1 MRNGLSLDLSKVQP
15 YASLSELDK
24 MEGMVNYAHTTVH
37 EKTGAGNDFLG
48 WLDLPV
54 NYDKEEFERIKVAAE
69 KIKENSDVLIV
80 IGIGGSYLGARA
92 AIEMLT
98 SNFNNIL
105 PKSKRKA
112 PKVFFVGNN
121 ISSTYISEL
130 FEVIEGMDI
139 SVNVISKSGT
149 TTEPAIAFRLFK
161 KYMEEKYGVDEARKR
176 IFVTTDRK
184 RGALK
189 GLANEMGYE
198 TFVIPDN
205 VGGRFTVLTPVGL
218 LPIAVAGI
226 NIDEIMKGAADAR
239 ERYSNE
245 LVEENDC
252 YKYAAIRNILYNK
265 GKSVEVL
272 VNYEPSLHYFN
283 EWWKQLY
290 GESEGKD
297 QKGIF
302 PAAVDFSTDL
312 HSMGQFIQDG
322 SRIMFE
328 TVLNVEKASKELTIE
343 EVEGNIDGLNFLA
356 GKTVDFVNKQA
367 FNGTLLAHCDG
378 GVPNMILNIPELN
391 PYYFGQLI
399 YFFEKACAIS
409 GYLLGVNPFDQPGVE
424 AYKKNM
430 FALLGK
436 PGFEELKAELEARLK

>member
-1 MRNGLSLDLSKVQP
+1 MSKGLSLDLSKVQP
-15 YASLSELDK
+15 YACLSELDK
-24 MEGMVNYAHTTVH
+24 MEAMVNCAHTTVH

-54 NYDKEEFERIKVAAE
+54 NYDKNEFERIKAAAE
-69 KIKENSDVLIV
+69 KIKSDSDVLIV

-98 SNFNNIL
+98 NNFYNML
-105 PKSKRKA
+105 PNDKRKT

-130 FEVIEGMDI
+130 LEAIEGADV

-149 TTEPAIAFRLFK
+149 TTEPAIAFRIFK
-161 KYMEEKYGVDEARKR
+161 DFMEKKYGVEGARGR
-176 IFVTTDRK
+176 IFATTDK
-184 RGALK
+184 ARGALK
-189 GLANEMGYE
+189 NLATEMGYE
-198 TFVIPDN
+198 TFVIPDD
-205 VGGRFTVLTPVGL
+205 VGGRFSVLTAVGL

-226 NIDEIMKGAADAR
+226 SIDEMMQGAADAR
-239 ERYSNE
+239 ETYSNPS
-245 LVEENDC
+245 LKENDC
-252 YKYAAIRNILYNK
+252 YKYAAMRNALYNK
-265 GKSVEVL
+265 GKAIEVL
-272 VNYEPSLHYFN
+272 VNYEPSLHFFN

-322 SRIMFE
+322 VRNMFE
-328 TVLNVEKASKELTIE
+328 TVINVEKAKREVVIE
-343 EVEGNIDGLNFLA
+343 ATEVDVDGLNFLA

-367 FNGTLLAHCDG
+367 FKGTILAHNDG
-378 GVPNMILNIPELN
+378 GVPNMVLNVPELT
-391 PYYFGQLI
+391 PYYFGQLV

-436 PGFEELKAELEARLK
+436 PGYEELKAELEARLK

>member
-1 MRNGLSLDLSKVQP
+1 MSKGLSLDLSKVQP
-15 YASLSELDK
+15 YACLSELDK
-24 MEGMVNYAHTTVH
+24 MEAMVNCAHTTVH

-54 NYDKEEFERIKVAAE
+54 NYDKGEFERIKAAAE
-69 KIKENSDVLIV
+69 KIKSDSDVLIV

-98 SNFNNIL
+98 NNFYNVL
-105 PKSKRKA
+105 PNDKRKT

-121 ISSTYISEL
+121 ISSTYVSEL
-130 FEVIEGMDI
+130 LEAIEGVDV

-149 TTEPAIAFRLFK
+149 TTEPAIAFRIFK
-161 KYMEEKYGVDEARKR
+161 DFMEKKYGVEGAKSR
-176 IFVTTDRK
+176 IFATTDK
-184 RGALK
+184 ERGALK
-189 GLANEMGYE
+189 NLATEMGYE
-198 TFVIPDN
+198 TFVIPDD
-205 VGGRFTVLTPVGL
+205 VGGRFSVLTAVGL

-226 NIDEIMKGAADAR
+226 SIDEMMQGAADAR
-239 ERYSNE
+239 ETYSNPS
-245 LVEENDC
+245 LKDNDC
-252 YKYAAIRNILYNK
+252 YKYAAMRNALYNK
-265 GKSVEVL
+265 GKAIEVL
-272 VNYEPSLHYFN
+272 VNYEPSLHFFN

-322 SRIMFE
+322 ARNLFE
-328 TVLNVEKASKELTIE
+328 TVINVEKAKIE
-343 EVEGNIDGLNFLA
+343 VVIEAAEVDADGLNFLA
-356 GKTVDFVNKQA
+356 GKTIDFVNKQA
-367 FNGTLLAHCDG
+367 FKGTLLAHNDG
-378 GVPNMILNIPELN
+378 GVPNMILNVPELN
-391 PYYFGQLI
+391 PYYFGQLV

-436 PGFEELKAELEARLK
+436 PGYEELKAELEARLK